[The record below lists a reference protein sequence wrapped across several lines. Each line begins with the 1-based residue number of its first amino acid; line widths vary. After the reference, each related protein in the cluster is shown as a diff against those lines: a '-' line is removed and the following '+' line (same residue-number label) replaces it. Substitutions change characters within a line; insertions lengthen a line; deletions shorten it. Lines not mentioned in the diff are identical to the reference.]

1 MSEKTPTIKF
11 KRKVN
16 YNSGS
21 YRVNIPLEII
31 EAYKIETGDIMTIY
45 IEGNKIIFEKT
56 KE

>member
-1 MSEKTPTIKF
+1 MSEKTPIIKF